1 MKYKNHIITI
11 DGPAASGKGTISKV
25 LAEELELYHIE
36 TGLFYRILAL
46 EYLKVKNY
54 KISLSS
60 FLEKLDKKIFFGST
74 SNKNEIYD
82 TRVTDTSSLL
92 AKKAIIRKFIVK
104 AQKDLIKSHSLK
116 YKGII
121 LDGRDCGTVIAPQ
134 AVVKIFITAKLE
146 VRAMRRFEQISKKN
160 DKILYKNILLE
171 LSKRDERDVKRKNS
185 PLYQARGSYLVDSSE
200 LNLIDTIKIVK
211 KIILSKLPYL
221 EIK

>member
-60 FLEKLDKKIFFGST
+60 FLKKLDKKIFFGST